1 MRLFTVH
8 APQVLRRDEPSRP
21 ADIYAGGRPLPA
33 RASVPVTGPVTGSP
47 VAPGRVALVPEGFSF
62 WAALLPPLWLLW
74 HRQWLALAL
83 FLPVWVMLG
92 MLLPRGIEGWVMLA
106 LHLLLGW
113 HAQDIRRWTARRQGL
128 AEIAVVA
135 APDEDAAMLRLLAE
149 RPELARGFA
158 A

>member
-8 APQVLRRDEPSRP
+8 APLASRRAEPSRP
-21 ADIYAGGRPLPA
+21 ADIFAGGRPAQA
-33 RASVPVTGPVTGSP
+33 RASVPVTGSP
-47 VAPGRVALVPEGFSF
+47 VAPGRVALVPEGFSW
-62 WAALLPPLWLLW
+62 WAAILPPLWLLW
-74 HRQWLALAL
+74 HRQWLALVL
-83 FLPVWVMLG
+83 FLALWVLLG
-92 MLLPRGIEGWVMLA
+92 LLLPNAIEGWVMLA

-128 AEIAVVA
+128 SEIAVIA